1 MPILEAFLVK
11 ILFYTFVI
19 ALIIMILKV
28 MEPNIKY
35 IDLFF
40 NTGKIITG

>member
-1 MPILEAFLVK
+1 MNTQDSSADLGGLFAQ

-28 MEPNIKY
+28 MEPNI
-35 IDLFF
+35 
-40 NTGKIITG
+40 